1 MGMNIDPGMV
11 NQVLSSLPYPISK
24 DQLVQMARQKGAS
37 DQIVNILDRLPN
49 LTFNSPQD
57 VQGALTNP
65 GNLGDMFN
73 R

>member
-11 NQVLSSLPYPISK
+11 NRVLSSLPYPISK

-37 DQIVNILDRLPN
+37 DQIVNVLDRLPDQ
-49 LTFNSPQD
+49 TFNSPQD
-57 VQGALTNP
+57 IQGMLSNP
-65 GNLGDMFN
+65 GNLGGMFN